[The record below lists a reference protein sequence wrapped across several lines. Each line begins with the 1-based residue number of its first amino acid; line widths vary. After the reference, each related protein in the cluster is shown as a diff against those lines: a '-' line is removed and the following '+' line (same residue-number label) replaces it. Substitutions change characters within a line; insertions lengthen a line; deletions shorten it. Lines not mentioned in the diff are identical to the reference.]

1 MKIQFIGAAKEVTG
15 SCIFVETRRSKFLLD
30 CGQRQG
36 EKSGSIMGFRFDPKE
51 IDLVVLSHSHIDHCG
66 LLPKLVAEGFNGKIY
81 STVATRDVAELLLK
95 DSAEIQKEEYER
107 RTEEGAA
114 STPPMFTGKD
124 VTEAMDKFSVSEW
137 SVPVDATDDI
147 TLTFLDAG
155 HILGAS
161 IAVMD
166 IAGAGRLVYTGDI
179 GHGRSPI
186 MNKPA
191 RLEDT
196 DFLIIE
202 STYGAKQH
210 PKTDPKESM
219 IRIIHDTFA
228 RGGKVLIP
236 VFAVGRAQE
245 ILYILKVL
253 YDDDELPNMPV
264 YFDTP
269 LGIEATYLYKHHQNY
284 LRHEFR
290 DSFLKGENPF
300 HFGTLD
306 FVKGYSRSMDV
317 ANSKEPCVVIAA
329 SGMLTGGRILNHLKT
344 TLKDPNSSLI
354 FVGYQA
360 EGTLGREIL
369 EGEKKVDIENE
380 EYEVKL
386 KVFYIPGLSAH
397 ADAEGLFSFVNS
409 AEILPKKIFVVHGE
423 PENAD
428 ALRER
433 IIKHLRIDTF
443 VPYNGYVENFMER
456 EVVKVVEKDVH
467 LDFTPGFTKIGEYE
481 VSPFAGALLKRQ
493 DGIHLIP
500 EEQYTRILAE
510 AEEYLEKS
518 LEKVVAKMHIQE
530 LEVKT
535 GAEGVIPKEEISE
548 EAFEEE
554 IMKYA
559 DEGIFSKGRARE
571 LKEKLGEEGRD
582 ATIAHINK
590 LAGKDRLYPQD
601 RDKQEKL
608 RKTLVAGINL
618 FHQRAWRLFNEIA
631 ER

>member
-15 SCIFVETRRSKFLLD
+15 SCILVETRRSKFLLD

-36 EKSGSIMGFRFDPKE
+36 EKSENIKGFRFDPKE

-66 LLPKLVAEGFNGKIY
+66 LLPKLVAEGFDGKIY

-107 RTEEGAA
+107 RTEEGVA

-137 SVPVDATDDI
+137 CVPVDATDDI

-191 RLEDT
+191 RLENT

-210 PKTDPKESM
+210 PKTEPKES
-219 IRIIHDTFA
+219 IKRITLDTFA
-228 RGGKVLIP
+228 RKGKVLIP

-245 ILYILKVL
+245 ILYILKSL
-253 YDDDELPNMPV
+253 YDDDELPKMPV

-269 LGIEATYLYKHHQNY
+269 LGTEATYLYRHHQNY
-284 LRHEFR
+284 LRPEFR

-344 TLKDPNSSLI
+344 TLEDPNS
-354 FVGYQA
+354 
-360 EGTLGREIL
+360 
-369 EGEKKVDIENE
+369 
-380 EYEVKL
+380 
-386 KVFYIPGLSAH
+386 
-397 ADAEGLFSFVNS
+397 
-409 AEILPKKIFVVHGE
+409 
-423 PENAD
+423 
-428 ALRER
+428 
-433 IIKHLRIDTF
+433 
-443 VPYNGYVENFMER
+443 
-456 EVVKVVEKDVH
+456 
-467 LDFTPGFTKIGEYE
+467 
-481 VSPFAGALLKRQ
+481 
-493 DGIHLIP
+493 
-500 EEQYTRILAE
+500 
-510 AEEYLEKS
+510 
-518 LEKVVAKMHIQE
+518 
-530 LEVKT
+530 
-535 GAEGVIPKEEISE
+535 
-548 EAFEEE
+548 
-554 IMKYA
+554 
-559 DEGIFSKGRARE
+559 
-571 LKEKLGEEGRD
+571 
-582 ATIAHINK
+582 
-590 LAGKDRLYPQD
+590 
-601 RDKQEKL
+601 
-608 RKTLVAGINL
+608 
-618 FHQRAWRLFNEIA
+618 
-631 ER
+631 